1 MTKCPRCEFDGSESC
16 THRLRLQSMTCPAPF
31 FDHLGRFHEHPGEYL
46 ESYICDR
53 GHRWDVKRPG
63 RKQCQPCAQ
72 GPVVETPSFPV
83 DGGERI
89 CFEELERLKFERREK
104 QRLEQFLK
112 YEANL
117 IIVESLFKNDEP
129 LPDFCQ
135 LTLEQLT
142 ELKRQYDERHAAL
155 WDESKIE
162 SKKEDEEEEEQSLSE
177 EVMEVVEDVGEVV
190 ATALEATNDLLS
202 EFV

>member
-1 MTKCPRCEFDGSESC
+1 MTKCPRCEFDGNESC

-46 ESYICDR
+46 ESYICDK

-63 RKQCQPCAQ
+63 KKQCQSCAQ

-83 DGGERI
+83 DGGEHI
-89 CFEELERLKFERREK
+89 CFEELERLKFERRER
-104 QRLEQFLK
+104 QRLVDFFK
-112 YEANL
+112 YDANL
-117 IIVESLFKNDEP
+117 AILEAVLEIPPVLG
-129 LPDFCQ
+129 PDFESFSLAE
-135 LTLEQLT
+135 LTS
-142 ELKRQYDERHAAL
+142 LKERYDAKKEAL
-155 WDESKIE
+155 WEDSMKEMTESSE
-162 SKKEDEEEEEQSLSE
+162 LAE
-177 EVMEVVEDVGEVV
+177 EVKEVIGEVGEVV